1 MPILMGH
8 LADIYS
14 MRASFAMPL
23 ICFIYV
29 ALWPWLERLDT
40 GHDVAD

>member
-1 MPILMGH
+1 MADNFSMGM
-8 LADIYS
+8 A
-14 MRASFAMPL
+14 FGMPL

-29 ALWPWLERLDT
+29 TLYATFWPALERLDT